1 LSVRLSGKSANII
14 SKSDTQLVVTVPP
27 GANSGPFLL
36 TNPKGSATSAR
47 FTVTP

>member
-1 LSVRLSGKSANII
+1 LSVRLSGKSANIL

-47 FTVTP
+47 FAVTP